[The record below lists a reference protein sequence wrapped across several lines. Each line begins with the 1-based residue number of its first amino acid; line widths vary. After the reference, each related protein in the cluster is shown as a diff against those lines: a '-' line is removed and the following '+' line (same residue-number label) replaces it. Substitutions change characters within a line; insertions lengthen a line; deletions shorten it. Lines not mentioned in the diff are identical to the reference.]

1 MRFQHSPNST
11 IMKKL
16 FLFPVLAFLVMA
28 ASEPKS
34 LEKKERK
41 FARDFLKDTKT
52 DLVKTVKGLS
62 TAQLS
67 FHSAPDRWSVEDCMK
82 HIAAAEMGLR
92 QMLDGTLKQPATPE
106 KRSEVK
112 VSDEDMIKM
121 IEDRSHKAQAPE
133 QLRPENTPFKSAD
146 EALTSFKENRDKLS
160 DFVKNTQEDLRNH
173 IVELPFGKID
183 AYQMVLFISAHSNRH
198 TQQIKE
204 VMADPNFPKQ

>member
-1 MRFQHSPNST
+1 
-11 IMKKL
+11 MKKL
-16 FLFPVLAFLVMA
+16 LFVPILAFVVLAA
-28 ASEPKS
+28 IEPGT

-41 FARDFLKDTKT
+41 YAKDFLKETRSDLTKS
-52 DLVKTVKGLS
+52 VKGLS
-62 TAQLS
+62 EAQLK
-67 FHSAPDRWSVEDCMK
+67 FKTAPDRWSVEDCMK

-92 QMLDGTLKQPATPE
+92 QMLDNNLKQPATPE

-112 VSDEDMIKM
+112 VTDENLIKM
-121 IEDRSHKAQAPE
+121 IENRTNKAQAPE

-146 EALTSFKENRDKLS
+146 EALTSFKDNRDKLL
-160 DFVKNTQEDLRNH
+160 DFVKNTKEDLRNH

-204 VMADPNFPKQ
+204 VMNDANFPKQ

>member
-1 MRFQHSPNST
+1 
-11 IMKKL
+11 MKKL
-16 FLFPVLAFLVMA
+16 LLFPVLAFLMIA
-28 ASEPKS
+28 APEPKS

-41 FARDFLKDTKT
+41 FARDFLKDTRS

-62 TAQLS
+62 PAQLS

-92 QMLDGTLKQPATPE
+92 QMLDNNLKEVATPE
-106 KRSEVK
+106 KRSDIK
-112 VSDEDMIKM
+112 VSDEDVIKM
-121 IEDRSHKAQAPE
+121 VEDRSHKAQAPE

-146 EALTSFKENRDKLS
+146 EALTSFKDNRDKLM

-173 IVELPFGKID
+173 VFELPFGKID
-183 AYQMVLFISAHSNRH
+183 GYQMVLFISAHSNRH

>member
-1 MRFQHSPNST
+1 
-11 IMKKL
+11 MKKL
-16 FLFPVLAFLVMA
+16 FLFPVLAFLVIA

-34 LEKKERK
+34 IEKKERK

-62 TAQLS
+62 QAQLS

-92 QMLDGTLKQPATPE
+92 QMLDGILKQPATPE
-106 KRSEVK
+106 KRTEIK
-112 VSDEDMIKM
+112 VSDEEVIKM
-121 IEDRSHKAQAPE
+121 VEDRTHKAQAPE
-133 QLRPENTPFKSAD
+133 QLRPENTPFKTAD

-160 DFVKNTQEDLRNH
+160 DFVKNTQDDLRNH
-173 IVELPFGKID
+173 IAELPFGKID
-183 AYQMVLFISAHSNRH
+183 AYQMILFISAHSNRH

>member
-1 MRFQHSPNST
+1 
-11 IMKKL
+11 MKKL
-16 FLFPVLAFLVMA
+16 LFVPILAFVVLAA
-28 ASEPKS
+28 IEPGT

-41 FARDFLKDTKT
+41 YAKDFLKETRSDLTKS
-52 DLVKTVKGLS
+52 VKGLNE
-62 TAQLS
+62 AQLK
-67 FHSAPDRWSVEDCMK
+67 FKTAPDRWSVEDCMK

-92 QMLDGTLKQPATPE
+92 QMLDNNLKQPATPE

-112 VSDEDMIKM
+112 VTDENLIKM
-121 IEDRSHKAQAPE
+121 IENRTNKAQAPE

-146 EALTSFKENRDKLS
+146 EALTSFKDNRDKLL
-160 DFVKNTQEDLRNH
+160 DFVKNTKEDLRNH

-204 VMADPNFPKQ
+204 VMNDANFPKQ

>member
-1 MRFQHSPNST
+1 
-11 IMKKL
+11 MKKL
-16 FLFPVLAFLVMA
+16 LFVPILAFVVLAA
-28 ASEPKS
+28 IEPGT

-41 FARDFLKDTKT
+41 YAKDFLKETRSDLTKS
-52 DLVKTVKGLS
+52 VKGLS
-62 TAQLS
+62 EAQLK
-67 FHSAPDRWSVEDCMK
+67 FKTAPGRWSVEDCMK

-92 QMLDGTLKQPATPE
+92 QMLDNNLKQPATPE

-112 VSDEDMIKM
+112 VTDENLIKM
-121 IEDRSHKAQAPE
+121 IENRTNKAQAPE

-146 EALTSFKENRDKLS
+146 EALTSFKDNRDKLL
-160 DFVKNTQEDLRNH
+160 DFVKNTKEDLRNH

-204 VMADPNFPKQ
+204 VMNDANFPKQ

>member
-1 MRFQHSPNST
+1 
-11 IMKKL
+11 MKKL
-16 FLFPVLAFLVMA
+16 LLFATLAFLTMA

-34 LEKKERK
+34 LERKERK

-52 DLVKTVKGLS
+52 DLIKTVKGLS
-62 TAQLS
+62 QAQLS

-92 QMLDGTLKQPATPE
+92 QVLDNNLKEAATPE
-106 KRSEVK
+106 KKGEVK
-112 VSDEDMIKM
+112 TSDEDLIKM
-121 IEDRSHKAQAPE
+121 IEDRTHKAQAPE

-146 EALTSFKENRDKLS
+146 EALNSFKENRDKLM

-173 IVELPFGKID
+173 VVDLTFIKID

-204 VMADPNFPKQ
+204 VMTDPNFPKQ

>member
-1 MRFQHSPNST
+1 
-11 IMKKL
+11 MKKL
-16 FLFPVLAFLVMA
+16 LLFATLALLTMA

-52 DLVKTVKGLS
+52 DLIKTVKGLS
-62 TAQLS
+62 QAQLS

-92 QMLDGTLKQPATPE
+92 QLLDNNLKEAPTPE
-106 KRSEVK
+106 KRVDVK
-112 VSDEDMIKM
+112 TSDEDLIKM
-121 IEDRSHKAQAPE
+121 IEDRTHKAQAPE

-146 EALTSFKENRDKLS
+146 EALNSFKENRDKLM

-173 IVELPFGKID
+173 VVDLSFIKID

>member
-1 MRFQHSPNST
+1 
-11 IMKKL
+11 MKKL
-16 FLFPVLAFLVMA
+16 LFVPILAFVILA
-28 ASEPKS
+28 AIEPGT

-41 FARDFLKDTKT
+41 YAKDFLKETRSDLTKS
-52 DLVKTVKGLS
+52 VKGLNE
-62 TAQLS
+62 AQLK
-67 FHSAPDRWSVEDCMK
+67 FKTAPDRWSVEDCMK

-92 QMLDGTLKQPATPE
+92 QMLDNNLKQPATPE

-112 VSDEDMIKM
+112 VTDENLIKM
-121 IEDRSHKAQAPE
+121 IENRTNKAQAPE

-146 EALTSFKENRDKLS
+146 EALTSFKDNRDKLL
-160 DFVKNTQEDLRNH
+160 DFVKNTKEDLRNH

-204 VMADPNFPKQ
+204 VMNDANFPKQ

>member
-1 MRFQHSPNST
+1 
-11 IMKKL
+11 MKKL
-16 FLFPVLAFLVMA
+16 LLFSVLAFFFIA
-28 ASEPKS
+28 ATEPKS
-34 LEKKERK
+34 IEKKERK

-62 TAQLS
+62 QAQLS

-92 QMLDGTLKQPATPE
+92 RMLDGILKQPATPE
-106 KRSEVK
+106 KRAEIN
-112 VSDEDMIKM
+112 VSDEDLIKM
-121 IEDRSHKAQAPE
+121 VEDRTHKAQAPE
-133 QLRPENTPFKSAD
+133 QLRPENTTFKTAE

-160 DFVKNTQEDLRNH
+160 DFVKNTQDDLRNH
-173 IVELPFGKID
+173 IAELPFGKID